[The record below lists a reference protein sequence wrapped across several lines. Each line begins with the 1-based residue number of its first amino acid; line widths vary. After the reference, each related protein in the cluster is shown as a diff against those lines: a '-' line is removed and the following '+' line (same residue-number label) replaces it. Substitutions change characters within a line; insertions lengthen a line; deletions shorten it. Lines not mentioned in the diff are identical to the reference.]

1 MPLRNLHRR
10 ARPFRYFAYWSVALV
25 CLLLAA
31 TARSSL
37 QIVVGLGFCLLWP
50 VFVDRLQGARGA
62 ATMHPAAATMQPAAA
77 APANPA
83 AAARL
88 ALRIH
93 VVECALAG
101 AVFAWVSLPPLAAVA
116 AGLALLGSVT
126 AQAGWQLLRAAL
138 PALLAG
144 VGAGALLAPVR
155 TPEST
160 VGADVTAALLSLIY
174 VIALAEVSFRQTQ
187 RLYTR
192 QRVEAGRAARFEGL
206 TGRMEAYLAPSLRT
220 RLRAPVVRPAR
231 RERRWLTIAFV
242 DLVGFAELAARLE
255 AESLEAVLDEFLGGA
270 ADLAGRHG
278 GEVAKVLG
286 DGVLVAFGLDDNADR
301 RALVDSAARFSLEIG
316 ALLTTLRARGRA
328 RGDLIALAM
337 RAGIASGYCTVGDW
351 GSAHQLDFT
360 MIGSPVN
367 LASRLQNHA
376 SIDGVLLDA
385 TSAALAEGGF
395 ELGELTLLQIKGLG
409 QVAACPLGAMRACAV
424 AAP

>member
-37 QIVVGLGFCLLWP
+37 QILVGLGFCLLWP

-62 ATMHPAAATMQPAAA
+62 ASTKSVAPADA

-93 VVECALAG
+93 VAECALAG

-144 VGAGALLAPVR
+144 VGLGGLLAPVL
-155 TPEST
+155 TPAST
-160 VGADVTAALLSLIY
+160 VAADVTAALLSLTY
-174 VIALAEVSFRQTQ
+174 VIALAEVSFRQAQ

-206 TGRMEAYLAPSLRT
+206 SGRMEAYLAPTLRA
-220 RLRAPVVRPAR
+220 RLRAPVALPAR

-242 DLVGFAELAARLE
+242 DLVGFTELAARME

-270 ADLAGRHG
+270 ADLAARHG

-301 RALVDSAARFSLEIG
+301 RALVASAARFSLDIG
-316 ALLTTLRARGRA
+316 ILLTSLRRRWRARGE
-328 RGDLIALAM
+328 LIVLEM

-367 LASRLQNHA
+367 LASRLQAHA
-376 SIDGVLLDA
+376 AVDGVLLDA

-395 ELGELTLLQIKGLG
+395 DLGETTLLQIKGLG
-409 QVAACPLGAMRACAV
+409 QVAARSLAVMRVCAV